1 MARWAEGFGID
12 PSWAEPWAAAAE
24 EYRTTGRPVLDF
36 DLDDFSDYARL
47 NAIAYGLVGN
57 REKTLR
63 WLERVRESR
72 QTPDAKVHPVFDFLH
87 GDPEYVALLERMGLN

>member
-1 MARWAEGFGID
+1 M
-12 PSWAEPWAAAAE
+12 
-24 EYRTTGRPVLDF
+24 
-36 DLDDFSDYARL
+36 
-47 NAIAYGLVGN
+47 VGN

-72 QTPDAKVHPVFDFLH
+72 QVPDVKVNPVFDFLH